1 MHKKL
6 SFSNGEIS
14 DNYASILVGHF
25 DYNQVT
31 TLLEYKGYKL
41 IVESCLDISLPDET
55 TLTGPEILKLVDDKT
70 LTLAELVA
78 FLRGEQSEKTDDLYE
93 FESNAWFEWRSEY
106 GDWSS
111 DSFDTMY
118 ESLDDNIKQLTAFL
132 NEDGVEIERID

>member
-14 DNYASILVGHF
+14 DNYASILVGHS